1 MIQIGK
7 KHCANKQNHNCDL
20 IVLTGG
26 PGAGKT
32 AVLEILHRQLCES
45 VAILPEAASIIF
57 GGSFWRLSSG
67 SAKMAAQKAI
77 FFVQREMENL
87 VIAEK
92 SWLIGL
98 CDRGTLDGLAY
109 WPQKEQSYWQTFAT
123 TREREY
129 AKYKAVFHLRT
140 PSLEQGYNYQNPVR
154 NESVEEAQNID
165 MRIAQ
170 VWKEHPNYFV
180 IDSADSFVEKA
191 NSACKKIIDFIPPC
205 CRHK

>member
-1 MIQIGK
+1 MIQSGK
-7 KHCANKQNHNCDL
+7 KNCTNNNDDNCNL

-32 AVLEILHRQLCES
+32 AVLEILNRQLCES

-57 GGSFWRLSSG
+57 SGGFWRLSST
-67 SAKMAAQKAI
+67 SAQIAAQKAI

-87 VIAEK
+87 VMAEE
-92 SWLIGL
+92 SWTMGL

-109 WPQKEQSYWQTFAT
+109 WPEEEDSYWETFST
-123 TREREY
+123 TRDKEY

-140 PSLEQGYNYQNPVR
+140 PSLEQGYNHQNPVR
-154 NESVEEAQNID
+154 NESVEEAKKID
-165 MRIAQ
+165 KRIEE
-170 VWKEHPNYFV
+170 VWREHPNYF
-180 IDSADSFVEKA
+180 IINSADSFVEKA
-191 NSACKKIIDFIPPC
+191 NTACKKIIDFIPES